1 MRCCGL
7 DADHGVLPH
16 GDPLSV
22 ICNTL
27 TQVIL
32 KALVAS
38 TTEVKLVL
46 LSRKARG
53 TTSQMPGHGLL
64 TLSLLTAISL
74 LLFLLIVV

>member
-7 DADHGVLPH
+7 DADHSVLPH

-22 ICNTL
+22 TRNTL

-53 TTSQMPGHGLL
+53 TTSQMPGHGLF

-74 LLFLLIVV
+74 LLPLLIGV

>member
-16 GDPLSV
+16 GDPLIA
-22 ICNTL
+22 ICDTL
-27 TQVIL
+27 THVIL

-38 TTEVKLVL
+38 TTEVKPVV

-53 TTSQMPGHGLL
+53 TTSQMPGHGLF
-64 TLSLLTAISL
+64 TLSLLTANSL
-74 LLFLLIVV
+74 LLSLLMVV